1 MQTLLKPLLTCR
13 SRGIERR
20 KGIVY
25 TCCTDAAIGGQTT
38 LLTRRLNSHIQSPHI
53 YRVHSPL
60 AKLPLSRI
68 LHNRKL
74 FCCRCFNVTFWYQKH
89 IFFFLSRSICFRR
102 NVRLREFR
110 ISVKRKNGSL
120 GSFSFCN
127 KKQTNPRVQLFC
139 LVFFEDQGL
148 RDWL

>member
-1 MQTLLKPLLTCR
+1 MSESPWVTGSPGLKTKPADARVLSSPNGLEHEQNLFCILSAHTIIFRLCIILSTMQTLLKPLLTCR

-74 FCCRCFNVTFWYQKH
+74 FCCRCFNVTF
-89 IFFFLSRSICFRR
+89 
-102 NVRLREFR
+102 
-110 ISVKRKNGSL
+110 
-120 GSFSFCN
+120 
-127 KKQTNPRVQLFC
+127 
-139 LVFFEDQGL
+139 
-148 RDWL
+148 